1 MLLTDIFGRN
11 FMDDFFEDFA
21 NSSFYRSN
29 RIGSIPAMK
38 ADVQELEGSYQIDL
52 ELPGFQKDDLHAE
65 LKDGYLTIKATRQG
79 KEEEKDNKGRYIRQ
93 ERYSGHYQR
102 SFYVGEDITQED
114 VHAAFE
120 NGVLKLTVPKKEA
133 QPKINESKTI
143 LIEG

>member
-21 NSSFYRSN
+21 NSSFYRPN
-29 RIGSIPAMK
+29 RIGTVPAMK
-38 ADVQELEGSYQIDL
+38 ADVQELENSYQIDL
-52 ELPGFQKDDLHAE
+52 ELPGFQKEDLQAE
-65 LKDGYLTIKATRQG
+65 LKDGYLTIKATHQD
-79 KEEEKDNKGRYIRQ
+79 KEEEKDSKGRYIRQ
-93 ERYSGHYQR
+93 ERYTGHYQR
-102 SFYVGEDITQED
+102 SFYVGEDVTQED

-120 NGVLKLTVPKKEA
+120 NGVLKLSVPKKEP

>member
-1 MLLTDIFGRN
+1 MLLTDIFGRS

-21 NSSFYRSN
+21 NSSYYRPN

-38 ADVQELEGSYQIDL
+38 ADVQELDNAYQIDL
-52 ELPGFQKDDLHAE
+52 DLPGFKKEDLHAE
-65 LKDGYLTIKATRQG
+65 LKDGYLTIKATREN
-79 KEEEKDNKGRYIRQ
+79 KEEEKDTQGRYIRQ
-93 ERYSGHYQR
+93 ERYAGHYQR

-133 QPKINESKTI
+133 QPKITESRTI
-143 LIEG
+143 MIEG